1 MAIIKTHFFNISFE
15 QKDLMKML
23 IKMTKYQEDMFP
35 QDSKKIAH
43 NVKGVSVMDDTNPYN
58 EPLDNIYH
66 ILNRLNLDADVQN
79 DDFKEINLYN
89 VNKLIDDVNN
99 KIDNIVN
106 VREGIIKEKDEN
118 DEAIVLLKNLKDS
131 KISVDDVKNTKYIT
145 CRFGKIPVADF
156 NKIQYYRDYEFIFME
171 LNRSKQ
177 YVWIVY
183 AGLTN
188 SISEIDNAFSSMS
201 FEQINIPEFAHGKV
215 SEAIEEIDEESKAME
230 QYIKKMDTKIEE
242 VRNNYREELLA
253 TFTNLYNLKR
263 LYDKCRYVVDFSQKA
278 AIYAFS
284 SFDIKEVEEKF
295 SDIES
300 VRVIELPVNIYENKN
315 IVAPVLIKNNSLFQP
330 FENILSTTIGD
341 TFDPTVLVG
350 IITMVIGAVCIGDI
364 GVGILLML
372 LGLLF
377 TIKKANN
384 FGNILKRVG
393 VAILIGGL
401 FYGTVFYQ
409 VQLYNPPLTLPLHIV
424 HTFMFGVS
432 LWVILMVVLIIIK
445 KIMRKSIDV

>member
-58 EPLDNIYH
+58 EPLDNMYH

-106 VREGIIKEKDEN
+106 VREGIIKEKEEN

-201 FEQINIPEFAHGKV
+201 FEQISIPEFAHGRV
-215 SEAIEEIDEESKAME
+215 SEAIDEIDEESKAME
-230 QYIKKMDTKIEE
+230 QYIKKMDTKIED
-242 VRNNYREELLA
+242 VRNNYRDELLA
-253 TFTNLYNLKR
+253 TFTTLYNLKR

-315 IVAPVLIKNNSLFQP
+315 IVAPVLIKNNKLFQP

-364 GVGILLML
+364 GVGILLIL

-377 TIKKANN
+377 TIKKDNN

-393 VAILIGGL
+393 TAILIGGL
-401 FYGTVFYQ
+401 FYGTAFYQ

-424 HTFMFGVS
+424 HTFMFGVC
-432 LWVILMVVLIIIK
+432 LWVVLMVVLIIIK

>member
-43 NVKGVSVMDDTNPYN
+43 NVKGVSVMDDVNPYN
-58 EPLDNIYH
+58 EPLDNMYH

-106 VREGIIKEKDEN
+106 VREGIIKEKEEN

-201 FEQINIPEFAHGKV
+201 FEQISIPEFAHGKV
-215 SEAIEEIDEESKAME
+215 SEAIDEIDEESKAME

-242 VRNNYREELLA
+242 VRNNYRDELLA
-253 TFTNLYNLKR
+253 TFTTLYNLKR

-315 IVAPVLIKNNSLFQP
+315 IVAPVLIKNNKLFQP

-364 GVGILLML
+364 GVGILLIL

-377 TIKKANN
+377 TIKKDNN

-393 VAILIGGL
+393 TAILIGGL
-401 FYGTVFYQ
+401 FYGTAFYQ

-424 HTFMFGVS
+424 HTFMFGVC
-432 LWVILMVVLIIIK
+432 LWVVLMVVLIIIK